1 VSDAHAAGLLVHVWT
16 LRAENAFLPA
26 DLRSGTGPATRGG
39 MDREASEFLRA
50 GVDGFFTDHPA
61 IGVAARDAFAP
72 RR

>member
-1 VSDAHAAGLLVHVWT
+1 
-16 LRAENAFLPA
+16 
-26 DLRSGTGPATRGG
+26 